1 MSGDDEEHLFRQL
14 RLDYLVESGER
25 VAELR
30 ADLERL
36 SDGAADAAGAL
47 KSKLHR
53 LAGSGGSYGV
63 PEVSAIAREA
73 ELWLA
78 AGPAGNEMVPRI
90 QDVVAR
96 LEAEFE
102 RAKRQREVRR
112 EE

>member
-1 MSGDDEEHLFRQL
+1 MSGDDEEQLFHQL
-14 RLDYLVESGER
+14 RLDYLEESGER

-36 SDGAADAAGAL
+36 SDGAADAPGAL

-53 LAGSGGSYGV
+53 LAGSGGSYGF

-78 AGPAGNEMVPRI
+78 GKPPAGEIVARI
-90 QDVVAR
+90 QDAVAR

-102 RAKRQREVRR
+102 RARTAVNDKQ
-112 EE
+112 

>member
-1 MSGDDEEHLFRQL
+1 LSGDDKEQLFRQL
-14 RLDYLVESGER
+14 RLDYLEESGER

-53 LAGSGGSYGV
+53 LAGSGGSYGF

-78 AGPAGNEMVPRI
+78 AGSPGNEMLPSIRN
-90 QDVVAR
+90 VVAR

-102 RAKRQREVRR
+102 RAKRQ
-112 EE
+112 

>member
-1 MSGDDEEHLFRQL
+1 LSGDDEEQLFHRL
-14 RLDYLVESGER
+14 RLDYLEESGER

-36 SDGAADAAGAL
+36 SDGADDAPGAL
-47 KSKLHR
+47 KGKLHR
-53 LAGSGGSYGV
+53 LAGSGGSYGF

-78 AGPAGNEMVPRI
+78 GGPPGNEMLPGIRDI
-90 QDVVAR
+90 VAR

-102 RAKRQREVRR
+102 KAKRR
-112 EE
+112 

>member
-1 MSGDDEEHLFRQL
+1 LSGGDDEQLFRKL
-14 RLDYLVESGER
+14 RLDYLEESGER
-25 VAELR
+25 VAELL

-36 SDGAADAAGAL
+36 TGGAADAAGAL

-53 LAGSGGSYGV
+53 LAGSGGSYGL

-78 AGPAGNEMVPRI
+78 AGLPGNEMVPRI
-90 QDVVAR
+90 RNAVAR

-102 RAKRQREVRR
+102 RAKGQ
-112 EE
+112 